1 MLHFK
6 LDLTDYARIPLLA
19 AIILNVTGN
28 SILIVPTILILN
40 GFFYLCLN
48 KFFPYIFTL
57 MAWAFIVGGLVG
69 MYLTTLSIPHLWMYL
84 VGYQGLGYV
93 ILGLFLKFSQKSNI
107 I

>member
-1 MLHFK
+1 
-6 LDLTDYARIPLLA
+6 
-19 AIILNVTGN
+19 
-28 SILIVPTILILN
+28 
-40 GFFYLCLN
+40 
-48 KFFPYIFTL
+48 